1 MSQWT
6 NNLNEPQTP
15 AGSGT
20 ALGREPPDEP
30 GTKRHVWTTPS
41 KQGRFGMLRRG
52 RVRSCVDDPVEA
64 RAIWYVRR
72 GRVRS
77 CVRPTLR
84 GLMTAGPDAI
94 RSLAPKQIYA
104 LEPRITL
111 DGFFQAPGSTGSHH
125 ATIALTHPSAVA
137 AADRGSFGFR
147 LRHLGLL
154 PASDRFLHVR
164 AKPIRSA
171 PFC

>member
-1 MSQWT
+1 
-6 NNLNEPQTP
+6 
-15 AGSGT
+15 
-20 ALGREPPDEP
+20 
-30 GTKRHVWTTPS
+30 
-41 KQGRFGMLRRG
+41 ML
-52 RVRSCVDDPVEA
+52 
-64 RAIWYVRR
+64 RR

-84 GLMTAGPDAI
+84 GPMTAGPDAI
-94 RSLAPKQIYA
+94 RSLAPKQIYT
-104 LEPRITL
+104 LEWQWRITL

-154 PASDRFLHVR
+154 PACDRFLHVR